1 MDYRSD
7 DYETKIY
14 PTIFHRPLTKFIT
27 ALLIASI
34 LTGVGYKFSPNRE
47 DKNSLSLMIFILI
60 LVFIWMILEMSLR
73 PIEYPK
79 QEWILND
86 KIYHDV
92 PVGGISFDKYDNQN
106 VRLIALQFKENG
118 PLTLYATRDLLNNDV
133 IDDEDLFIHSQE
145 YKNLPKFIMYSKTKL
160 EPSKAY
166 QTKEKE
172 FDFYRLLPDG
182 KLDKKKYV
190 MRLQVVVD

>member
-1 MDYRSD
+1 MA
-7 DYETKIY
+7 TKY
-14 PTIFHRPLTKFIT
+14 KDLTI
-27 ALLIASI
+27 
-34 LTGVGYKFSPNRE
+34 
-47 DKNSLSLMIFILI
+47 
-60 LVFIWMILEMSLR
+60 
-73 PIEYPK
+73 PK
-79 QEWILND
+79 QTTKNFE
-86 KIYHDV
+86 
-92 PVGGISFDKYDNQN
+92 
-106 VRLIALQFKENG
+106 LQFKENG